1 MSNRIKSIAGAFLI
15 SMFCGSAAHAQ
26 SVIVPADTTKKVLV
40 SADTTRIILSSDT
53 AKVITTPIVRLV
65 KPKPPKPIR
74 NELSL
79 GLRLNTNGWSVFS
92 DYGRVKTN
100 DLKHADMF
108 HNVFFLQF
116 EVTEKKDAR
125 ETKIPSETTNTFGG
139 SSNYIYG
146 KINNL
151 YAIKFGV
158 GYRKLL
164 AGKPDPGCVSIHWS
178 NTIGGLVG
186 LLKPYYIEVDAANEP
201 QMIKYSTSTEQ
212 DFLNQ
217 SAIQGAAG
225 FSKGWGEVKIIPGGY
240 ARTALHFDFSTNRR
254 NVLGVEAGGNA
265 EFYSQKAQLMAFQ
278 NPKALF
284 MDLFVSFQYGRRW

>member
-1 MSNRIKSIAGAFLI
+1 
-15 SMFCGSAAHAQ
+15 MFCGSAAHAQ

-139 SSNYIYG
+139 SS
-146 KINNL
+146 K
-151 YAIKFGV
+151 
-158 GYRKLL
+158 
-164 AGKPDPGCVSIHWS
+164 
-178 NTIGGLVG
+178 
-186 LLKPYYIEVDAANEP
+186 YYIEVDAANEP